1 MTELE
6 LENLLKQKV
15 ESFDLEKR
23 SFDSLEQ
30 IFSNN
35 SEDNEFLCGFTRQE
49 IITKF
54 DGFQFQIGK
63 KNTNSLIRAKIGLYV
78 ENLNWIDELE
88 MIGYY
93 ELETNLKG
101 EVVDDWFVLNKDKLS
116 AEEKIAGHF
125 QKMNEK
131 LPIEYLKR
139 NHLQYPFVSYVSLA
153 GTLFMSKTFE
163 GSGRFII
170 RAYQNMDQ
178 VGREHFDENYLTEV
192 STFFVSI
199 IDYLIGNNLVSEK
212 LKQDL
217 TNKRNSG

>member
-6 LENLLKQKV
+6 LENLLTQKV

-23 SFDSLEQ
+23 AFDSLEQ

-54 DGFQFQIGK
+54 DGYQFQIGK
-63 KNTNSLIRAKIGLYV
+63 KNNVSLIRTKIGLYV
-78 ENLNWIDELE
+78 ENQNWLDKLE
-88 MIGYY
+88 PLGYY
-93 ELETNLKG
+93 ELETNFEG
-101 EVVDDWFVLNKDKLS
+101 EVVDDWYVINKNKLS
-116 AEEKIAGHF
+116 VEENIASHF
-125 QKMNEK
+125 QKMNMK
-131 LPIEYLKR
+131 LPVEYLRR

-170 RAYQNMDQ
+170 RAYQNLDQ
-178 VGREHFDENYLTEV
+178 VGRERFDENYLTEV
-192 STFFVSI
+192 YTFFFSI
-199 IDYLIGNNLVSEK
+199 IDYLTGNNLVSEK
-212 LKQDL
+212 LKQEL